1 MSKSLIPKLEA
12 IKQRYNE
19 VADLIIQPDVI
30 SDQKKYGQL
39 NKEYSDLGK
48 IVVVFDQYKQ
58 ALNTIEESDEII
70 ADGSDK
76 DFVELAKI
84 EKNEAIEKIPGLEE
98 ELKILLIPKDPADDK
113 NVIVELRAGTG
124 GDEAA
129 IFVEDVYRAY
139 AMYFKSKG
147 WKHEITDSN
156 EASKGYKE
164 LILKVEGD
172 GVYGIMK
179 FESGVHRVQR
189 VPETES
195 QGRVHTSAITVAVL
209 PEAEEVDFELN
220 PADIEMQTSRSGGAG
235 GQNVNKVETKVQLTH
250 KPSGLVVVCQQA
262 RSQLANRELAMEML
276 RTKLYDI
283 ELQKVQLTHKPSG
296 LVVVCQQARSQL
308 ANRELA
314 MEMLRTKLYDIEL
327 QKVQG
332 DVAAQRKSMV
342 STGDR
347 SAKIKTYNYPQGRV
361 TDHRINKSIYNL
373 DAYMNGDLQEMIDAV
388 IMAENAEKMKGE
400 EESY

>member
-30 SDQKKYGQL
+30 SDQKRYGQL

-48 IVVVFDQYKQ
+48 IVRVYDDYKG
-58 ALNTIEESDEII
+58 ALDSIKESDEII

-76 DFVELAKI
+76 DLVDLAKL
-84 EKNEAIEKIPGLEE
+84 EKLEAQSKIPTLEE
-98 ELKILLIPKDPADDK
+98 ELKVLLIPKDPADDK

-129 IFVEDVYRAY
+129 IFVEDIYRMY
-139 AMYFKSKG
+139 AMYFKNKG
-147 WKHEITDSN
+147 WRHEITDSN

-164 LILKVEGD
+164 LIMKVEGD

-209 PEAEEVDFELN
+209 PEAEEVDVEIN

-250 KPSGLVVVCQQA
+250 KTSGIVVVCQQA

-276 RTKLYDI
+276 RAKLYDI
-283 ELQKVQLTHKPSG
+283 KLQE
-296 LVVVCQQARSQL
+296 VVG
-308 ANRELA
+308 
-314 MEMLRTKLYDIEL
+314 DI
-327 QKVQG
+327 
-332 DVAAQRKSMV
+332 AAQRKTMV

-373 DAYMNGDLQEMIDAV
+373 DSYMNGDIQETIDAV

-400 EESY
+400 EENL